1 MEKLDKIIHAKKLVD
16 SHFETLINEFG
27 TLSNEDIIE
36 ESLEIAGAV
45 FSMAEGFGYREIIE
59 EIIDNE

>member
-27 TLSNEDIIE
+27 TLSDEDVIE
-36 ESLEIAGAV
+36 ESLEMAGAV
-45 FSMAEGFGYREIIE
+45 FSMASSFGYDKIIE
-59 EIIDNE
+59 DIIDNE